1 MPRPTQGAPDGRVGA
16 RERLLGRL
24 GRARPPAPWSASVA
38 YLSDSRRLAAEKRA
52 SAVLVLSHEAPPSQP
67 ATVGGK

>member
-1 MPRPTQGAPDGRVGA
+1 MPRPTQGRPTAAWARANACLGVSADSSSGA
-16 RERLLGRL
+16 LV
-24 GRARPPAPWSASVA
+24 ASVA

-52 SAVLVLSHEAPPSQP
+52 SAVLVLSHEAPPSHP